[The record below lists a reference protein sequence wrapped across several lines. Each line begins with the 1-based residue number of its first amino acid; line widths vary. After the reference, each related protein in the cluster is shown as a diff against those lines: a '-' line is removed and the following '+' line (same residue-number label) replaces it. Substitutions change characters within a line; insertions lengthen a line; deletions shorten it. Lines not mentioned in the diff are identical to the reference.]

1 MLYKQAKVFS
11 FILVMLQGKTEENSR
26 NEEENVS
33 QCILKSDV
41 CSLAGGFP
49 RVSPGP
55 GPRRV
60 CQEMLGARSAAK
72 FIIVKLN

>member
-1 MLYKQAKVFS
+1 MLHKQAKVLS
-11 FILVMLQGKTEENSR
+11 FILVVLQGKIEENSR
-26 NEEENVS
+26 NEEENMS
-33 QCILKSDV
+33 RCILKSDV

-49 RVSPGP
+49 RASPGP

-60 CQEMLGARSAAK
+60 CQEMLGARSAPE